1 MKKWFKKGI
10 AFCTLPVVKYTL
22 SDRMKRVI
30 VIGSLYGK
38 VRNKKDISDA
48 TIHRLNTVFMLIAE
62 KERENALL
70 APVHMQ
76 SLIWGGE
83 IVELVEKARQGDEA
97 SFASLLEKVPD
108 CLRYGRLRTD
118 LEQFVREY
126 TTIKQPA

>member
-1 MKKWFKKGI
+1 
-10 AFCTLPVVKYTL
+10 
-22 SDRMKRVI
+22 
-30 VIGSLYGK
+30 
-38 VRNKKDISDA
+38 
-48 TIHRLNTVFMLIAE
+48 
-62 KERENALL
+62 
-70 APVHMQ
+70 MQ

-83 IVELVEKARQGDEA
+83 VVELVEKARQGDEA

>member
-48 TIHRLNTVFMLIAE
+48 TIH
-62 KERENALL
+62 
-70 APVHMQ
+70 
-76 SLIWGGE
+76 
-83 IVELVEKARQGDEA
+83 
-97 SFASLLEKVPD
+97 
-108 CLRYGRLRTD
+108 
-118 LEQFVREY
+118 
-126 TTIKQPA
+126 

>member
-1 MKKWFKKGI
+1 MRKALKKGI
-10 AFCTLPVVKYTL
+10 AFCTLPLVKYGL

-38 VRNKKDISDA
+38 VRNKKDISEA
-48 TIHRLNTVFMLIAE
+48 TIHRLNTVFSLIAE

-76 SLIWGGE
+76 SLIWDGA
-83 IVELVEKARQGDEA
+83 IVELVQKAQAGDET
-97 SFASLLEKVPD
+97 SFAALLDKVPD
-108 CLRYGRLRTD
+108 CLRYNRLKTD

-126 TTIKQPA
+126 STIKQPA